1 MAGMSELWMDAST
14 LARERGQET
23 LTTDILLVALARQS
37 GLAGDVLRSVGAS
50 ADQLL
55 RAIPPA
61 RAQPPTHAEPSAPVA
76 SSPAVEQARGRAEG
90 LALGVG
96 VPPDPTHV
104 LLALA
109 YDDAGMHAS
118 VLRLIGVDRGDIVE
132 RLRSRGI
139 GVPASAPPP
148 DVPMKSASIS
158 LAPDEAR
165 LVIDELVARTTSGDP
180 ELIGPTGRSRWGYG
194 RDPADVMRVRIHA
207 EPDVPLA
214 SIAATVLGRDG
225 TKGG

>member
-1 MAGMSELWMDAST
+1 MSELWLDALS
-14 LARERGQET
+14 LASERGQET

-37 GLAGDVLRSVGAS
+37 GIAGDVLRAVGAS
-50 ADQLL
+50 ADVLL

-61 RAQPPTHAEPSAPVA
+61 RGRPPSGEAGQARVG

-96 VPPDPTHV
+96 VPVDPTHV

-118 VLRLIGVDRGDIVE
+118 VLRRVGVDRGDIVE
-132 RLRSRGI
+132 RLRSRGLP
-139 GVPASAPPP
+139 VPASSPPP
-148 DVPMKSASIS
+148 DMPVKSASIS
-158 LAPDEAR
+158 LALDEAR
-165 LVIDELVARTTSGDP
+165 LVIDELVARTTGGHP
-180 ELIGPTGRSRWGYG
+180 ELIGPTGRSRWSYG
-194 RDPADVMRVRIHA
+194 GDPADAGRVRIHA

-214 SIAATVLGRDG
+214 SIAASVLGSDEP
-225 TKGG
+225 KGG